1 MLTQWKIDA
10 KQGSC
15 ILSHAK
21 VCIMSDDAK
30 KKKKL
35 LKLSVFKGLCNQPSV
50 FSHSL
55 H

>member
-30 KKKKL
+30 KKQNT
-35 LKLSVFKGLCNQPSV
+35 FKT
-50 FSHSL
+50 FSFQRSL
-55 H
+55 